1 MCSKKQ
7 ETPEGKD
14 VTLVH
19 ITVGIIRWIY
29 YVCLQ
34 WDGVMPVISDIP
46 FGKLAYFS
54 IKDAYIIYN
63 NVFP

>member
-29 YVCLQ
+29 YVCL
-34 WDGVMPVISDIP
+34 
-46 FGKLAYFS
+46 
-54 IKDAYIIYN
+54 
-63 NVFP
+63 